1 MTMAIQMIA
10 TGGVLALS
18 TMAPTVAAALGVNPE
33 LIGYQVS
40 LIYLTAAISSV
51 TAGGMVRKFGA
62 ARMSQASMASFV
74 VALLCFG
81 SGLLPLMAAGAALCG
96 LGYGLNNPA
105 ASHILIRV
113 TPPARRNTV
122 FSIKQAGVPLGG
134 VAAGLC
140 FPALAAL
147 ISWQAGLWLAALAPL
162 LLIVLLARLR
172 PCWDADRMPEARI
185 GQDWTLG
192 ARLAMKLPP
201 LRTLSLLGLLYSMLQ
216 LSLSTFTVAMLVT
229 EQGWTPIAAG
239 SALALVQASG
249 AVGRV
254 LWGFVADRLRAGFL
268 VLAMVGAISG
278 AGALLIGAAGDIGPV
293 TQIALLCVIGNA
305 TNGWNG
311 IMLAESARRAPEG
324 LVGTITGGV
333 LIFTFAGVV
342 IGPAS
347 FAALHGLV
355 GSYANSFLC
364 FGLVSLAG
372 AAMAAHRHRV
382 ERR

>member
-62 ARMSQASMASFV
+62 ARVSQASMATFV

-81 SGLLPLMAAGAALCG
+81 SGHLALMAMGAALCG

-147 ISWQAGLWLAALAPL
+147 ISWQAGLWLAALMPM

-172 PCWDADRMPEARI
+172 PSWDADRMPEARI

-192 ARLAMKLPP
+192 ARLAMKLAPCA
-201 LRTLSLLGLLYSMLQ
+201 R
-216 LSLSTFTVAMLVT
+216 
-229 EQGWTPIAAG
+229 
-239 SALALVQASG
+239 SACWACCIPCCNCRCRPSPSPC
-249 AVGRV
+249 
-254 LWGFVADRLRAGFL
+254 W
-268 VLAMVGAISG
+268 
-278 AGALLIGAAGDIGPV
+278 
-293 TQIALLCVIGNA
+293 
-305 TNGWNG
+305 
-311 IMLAESARRAPEG
+311 
-324 LVGTITGGV
+324 
-333 LIFTFAGVV
+333 
-342 IGPAS
+342 
-347 FAALHGLV
+347 
-355 GSYANSFLC
+355 
-364 FGLVSLAG
+364 
-372 AAMAAHRHRV
+372 
-382 ERR
+382 